1 MYEEILK
8 LKAYCDK
15 HGIKA
20 KIYPL
25 FDGWKIQ
32 FANGMD
38 VIQHKYSHGGED
50 GFVEPVVGSRCDYD
64 GVSLECA
71 KRLVS
76 RRKEQLSRRGGLLN
90 ETNT

>member
-8 LKAYCDK
+8 LKEYCDK
-15 HGIKA
+15 HGIEA
-20 KIYPL
+20 KVYPL

-38 VIQHKYSHGGED
+38 VIQHQFSHGCED
-50 GFVEPVVGSRCDYD
+50 GCVEPAVGSRCDYD

-76 RRKEQLSRRGGLLN
+76 RRKDQLNGRKELKN
-90 ETNT
+90 ATP